1 MSKQPID
8 EQLRTRAYLLWEEEG
23 RPDGRAHEFWER
35 AESML
40 EADPARLKNNA
51 DEPLDV
57 EHKVLARK
65 SVKSAT
71 SNSKEPAARK
81 KPAKASKAKL
91 DSKLE
96 SKDKSTDKPTLA
108 AKAIK
113 KGATKSATTNPE
125 KSASKVAKKAEKKS
139 K

>member
-35 AESML
+35 AKSML

-57 EHKVLARK
+57 EHKVLTR
-65 SVKSAT
+65 KSAT
-71 SNSKEPAARK
+71 SKSKEPAAHK
-81 KPAKASKAKL
+81 KPAKESKAKL

-108 AKAIK
+108 AKAVK

-125 KSASKVAKKAEKKS
+125 KSASKVAKKAGKKS